1 MCPKDK
7 VFKGYIELE
16 IELREFD
23 RCRILYEKYLEFNPQ
38 NCTTWIKYAELESIL
53 GDIER
58 ARAIYEL
65 AVDQLRLDMPEIVWK
80 AYIDFEIEQQEYDK
94 CRDLYNRLL
103 SKTQHVKVW
112 LSFAQFEASNPL
124 DAEKCKEN
132 ARGVY
137 KKAYNELKNASNKES
152 RVMVLEAWKEF
163 EVI

>member
-1 MCPKDK
+1 
-7 VFKGYIELE
+7 
-16 IELREFD
+16 
-23 RCRILYEKYLEFNPQ
+23 
-38 NCTTWIKYAELESIL
+38 
-53 GDIER
+53 
-58 ARAIYEL
+58 
-65 AVDQLRLDMPEIVWK
+65 
-80 AYIDFEIEQQEYDK
+80 
-94 CRDLYNRLL
+94 
-103 SKTQHVKVW
+103 VW